1 MVGAGFFQNWEI
13 GGTRGN
19 TRSWPFFQ
27 EKNCKDGLRE
37 DEKSDGTRER
47 LMDWRALRG
56 SKKRNRPKKASRKI
70 GDQGRKV
77 GF

>member
-1 MVGAGFFQNWEI
+1 MGLGSSRTQI

-27 EKNCKDGLRE
+27 EKTCKNGLRE
-37 DEKSDGTRER
+37 DEKSDGTRVR
-47 LMDWRALRG
+47 LMDSRVLQG
-56 SKKRNRPKKASRKI
+56 SKKRNRLKKASRRI